1 MLVLFD
7 LPIAVEVRDPRLP
20 VSASYRAVDDMPHAR
35 RLRRVRERLS
45 LPNLA
50 FVAALVKVLYRE
62 DPVGALKG
70 SIYGGSV
77 V

>member
-1 MLVLFD
+1 
-7 LPIAVEVRDPRLP
+7 
-20 VSASYRAVDDMPHAR
+20 MPHA

-62 DPVGALKG
+62 DPVGTLKG